1 MKVKNGIVRIRFFCA
16 KIFLKWAPLEIS
28 HMALWAIN
36 MFKFKI
42 RNIIICLIYGC
53 ECYNKACQNSNS
65 TFNVLFKLV
74 LHITYQSSVLII
86 SYH

>member
-1 MKVKNGIVRIRFFCA
+1 MKVKNGIVRICFSCA
-16 KIFLKWAPLEIS
+16 KIFLKLEIS
-28 HMALWAIN
+28 HMALRAIN

-42 RNIIICLIYGC
+42 RNIIIFLIYGC